1 MTATRTP
8 RATPA
13 APAPAVKDAPGA
25 EDGLLR
31 RLRPAT
37 VPVAVLL
44 VLALLPYSALD
55 IPVLLDGPVNSPAR
69 SSCSPCAWSS
79 AHSPSATT

>member
-8 RATPA
+8 RATPPPRRRREGRAGRRGRAA
-13 APAPAVKDAPGA
+13 AP
-25 EDGLLR
+25 
-31 RLRPAT
+31 LRPAT

-79 AHSPSATT
+79 ARSPSATT